1 MGNGNKIH
9 KREASLFPGISVI
22 IPVYQEGEGL
32 NRTLQHLRL
41 LPGGVRCE
49 IIVVDGHPEESTLSV
64 IDDRTVIRLHAKKG
78 RGCQMN
84 AAAQAASGEMILFL
98 HADTLLPPGALSRIM
113 SVMEGDAVVGGAF
126 SLRIDS
132 DHFFFRIIEWVTN
145 LRARLTRVPYGDQGI
160 FLLRD
165 YFHEIGGFCEI
176 PILEDVDLMRR
187 IRKRGDRIVLLPEAV
202 VTSSRRWDKE
212 GLLYGTLRNR
222 LIMMLYHLGIKP
234 ERLARFYS

>member
-1 MGNGNKIH
+1 MGNGNKIR

-22 IPVYQEGEGL
+22 IPVYQEGEGV
-32 NRTLQHLRL
+32 NRTIRHLRSI
-41 LPGGVRCE
+41 PGGAGCE
-49 IIVVDGHPEESTLSV
+49 IIVVDGHPEGSTLSA
-64 IDDRTVIRLHAKKG
+64 IDDGTVIRISSKKG

-84 AAAQAASGEMILFL
+84 AGAQTATGEILLFL

-113 SVMEGDAVVGGAF
+113 SVMEEGVLVGGAF

-132 DHFFFRIIEWVTN
+132 ERFFFRIIERLTN

-160 FLLRD
+160 FLRRNYFRD
-165 YFHEIGGFCEI
+165 IGGYREI

-187 IRKRGDRIVLLPEAV
+187 IRKRGERIILLPEAV

-212 GLLYGTLRNR
+212 GLIYGTLRNR
-222 LIMMLYHLGIKP
+222 VIMALYNLGIKP
-234 ERLARFYS
+234 ETLARFYS

>member
-9 KREASLFPGISVI
+9 KREKSLSPGISVI
-22 IPVYQEGEGL
+22 IPVYQEGEGIK
-32 NRTLQHLRL
+32 RTIHHLRSMQ
-41 LPGGVRCE
+41 GGASCE
-49 IIVVDGHPEESTLSV
+49 IIVVDGHLEGNTLST
-64 IDDRTVIRLHAKKG
+64 IDEGAVIRMHSEKG

-84 AAAQAASGEMILFL
+84 AGAQAASGDMLLFL
-98 HADTLLPPGALSRIM
+98 HADTRLPPEALSRMM
-113 SVMEGDAVVGGAF
+113 SVREKRGLVGGAF

-132 DHFFFRIIEWVTN
+132 ERIFFRIIAWLTN

-160 FLLRD
+160 FLRRD
-165 YFHEIGGFCEI
+165 YFREIGGYREI

-187 IRKRGDRIVLLPEAV
+187 IRKRGDRIVLLHEAV
-202 VTSSRRWDKE
+202 VTSSRRWDRD

-222 LIMMLYHLGIKP
+222 MIMALYNMGIKP